1 MKKTYIQPAMDI
13 VMTDLQPMLTA
24 SDGTVVIDPSDSGD
38 PSDADS
44 RLLEDMLGLP
54 QPFKMPE

>member
-24 SDGTVVIDPSDSGD
+24 SDGTVVIDPLDSGD
-38 PSDADS
+38 PSEADS
-44 RLLEDMLGLP
+44 RLLEEMLGLP
-54 QPFKMPE
+54 KPF

>member
-1 MKKTYIQPAMDI
+1 MNKKTYIQPTTDI
-13 VMTDLQPMLTA
+13 VTTDLQPMLTV

-38 PSDADS
+38 PSEADS

-54 QPFKMPE
+54 QPF